1 MTKNEFLSQLERRLS
16 ALPENERNDAIEY
29 YSGYLDDAGE
39 DEAKAIEHLGSP
51 AEVAANI
58 FAEYAVSDTRTP
70 DDTEPE
76 RERKFTLPIA
86 WTVILA
92 IFAVPIGLPLAIA
105 VAVVAIA
112 LLAVI
117 FSLAVAFGATAFGL
131 VVGGAAGVVV
141 SLIALFQNVPLAL
154 MMLGSTLVVLGL
166 GIMFMKLTVTIS
178 KSGFSSISRFVG
190 NVIMRRVKK

>member
-1 MTKNEFLSQLERRLS
+1 MTKNEFLSQLEHRLR

-29 YSGYLDDAGE
+29 YGGYLDDAGE
-39 DEAKAIEHLGSP
+39 DEAEAIEHLGSP

-58 FAEYAVSDTRTP
+58 IAEYAVADTRTT
-70 DDTEPE
+70 DETVQD
-76 RERKFTLPIA
+76 RKATLPIA

-105 VAVVAIA
+105 VAAIAIA

-117 FSLAVAFGATAFGL
+117 FSLVVAFGATAFAL
-131 VVGGAAGVVV
+131 VIGGAVGAVAGI
-141 SLIALFQNVPLAL
+141 LALFQNLPLAL
-154 MMLGSTLVVLGL
+154 MMLGSTLIVIGL
-166 GIMFMKLTVTIS
+166 GIMFMKLTVEIS

-190 NVIMRRVKK
+190 NVIMRRGQK